1 MYIKDVFTKIVFVLL
16 SPCREYGE
24 TWHQAGC
31 FGNKQNVFDDFQ
43 YAAIYLA
50 QQKYTSADKYVC
62 TIAFLDI
69 LGVWMSCWSIF
80 TLLNRSSCLPIRRST
95 LLSRSHATLWREKHR
110 TLGFLEGQNLVAEC
124 CAFILRHP
132 VVIVKAK
139 INVQGWRNIFFVIV
153 INRSADRR
161 RTFLRSWFIYGC
173 TQLSNYDLVWV
184 RKERVRTC
192 LQEGRATL
200 ELAHFFFM
208 QRL

>member
-110 TLGFLEGQNLVAEC
+110 TLGFLGRTKPLIDQLTEGEPFC
-124 CAFILRHP
+124 GH
-132 VVIVKAK
+132 
-139 INVQGWRNIFFVIV
+139 
-153 INRSADRR
+153 D
-161 RTFLRSWFIYGC
+161 YGC

-192 LQEGRATL
+192 LQEGRVTL

>member
-1 MYIKDVFTKIVFVLL
+1 MVFVFL

-69 LGVWMSCWSIF
+69 LGVWMSCYGIF
-80 TLLNRSSCLPIRRST
+80 TICLVPMLHYGAKSIERR
-95 LLSRSHATLWREKHR
+95 AFW
-110 TLGFLEGQNLVAEC
+110 EGQNLLAEC

-132 VVIVKAK
+132 VLIVKAK
-139 INVQGWRNIFFVIV
+139 INVQG
-153 INRSADRR
+153 
-161 RTFLRSWFIYGC
+161 
-173 TQLSNYDLVWV
+173 
-184 RKERVRTC
+184 
-192 LQEGRATL
+192 
-200 ELAHFFFM
+200 
-208 QRL
+208 